1 MILKLT
7 IAGWR
12 FTWSMAPVTKVVGVN
27 SNLPNGN
34 HVLMWDFDESTLNYV
49 TEALLH
55 IQHIYALPN
64 IYILE
69 TKAKE
74 NYIAYCFM
82 QNSWRKTVE
91 IIATTKGVDWN
102 YFKYGVYRGKFTL
115 RVSSKCGRKPRLIWT
130 LQSEIPENCSIRE
143 LRSWVKYE
151 TLADNATTKKLELK
165 VL

>member
-12 FTWSMAPVTKVVGVN
+12 FTWSMAPITKVIGVN

-34 HVLMWDFDESTLNYV
+34 HVLMWDFDESTKEYV
-49 TEALLH
+49 TESLLH
-55 IQHIYALPN
+55 IQNIYALPN

-69 TKAKE
+69 TKKDT
-74 NYIAYCFM
+74 NYIAYCFH
-82 QNSWRKTVE
+82 QCSFRKCVE

-102 YFKYGVYRGKFTL
+102 YFKYGVYRGHFTL

-130 LQSEIPENCSIRE
+130 LAGLTPENCTVNE
-143 LRSWVKYE
+143 LRSWVQYE
-151 TLADNATTKKLELK
+151 TLADNATTKKIELK
-165 VL
+165 V